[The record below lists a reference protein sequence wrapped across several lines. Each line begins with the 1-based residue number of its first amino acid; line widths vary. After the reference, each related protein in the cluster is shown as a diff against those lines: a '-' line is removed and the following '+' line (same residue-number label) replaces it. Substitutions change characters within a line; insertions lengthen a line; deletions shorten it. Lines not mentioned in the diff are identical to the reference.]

1 MEVFDYKF
9 YKEKKKLEK
18 FKSQFCLLV
27 SFFHSFLDQIFLWFF
42 LSGMHA
48 AIFSSFFSPKFQPCI
63 ILITCFPIAIEAT
76 RQLSMGELEV
86 DRKGSL
92 WKRVTD
98 YVLTKT
104 PLFKHLI
111 LKKARENVSYQ
122 LKF

>member
-1 MEVFDYKF
+1 MYN
-9 YKEKKKLEK
+9 
-18 FKSQFCLLV
+18 
-27 SFFHSFLDQIFLWFF
+27 INN
-42 LSGMHA
+42 M
-48 AIFSSFFSPKFQPCI
+48 FSDRHWSHTTA
-63 ILITCFPIAIEAT
+63 LY
-76 RQLSMGELEV
+76 GELEV